1 MAGALER
8 VAAERGVELPDA
20 ALRLA
25 VASGAM
31 QIGLA
36 LERLTQPEVVDKA
49 LGVRMAQLLLEEIE
63 RGKG

>member
-1 MAGALER
+1 M
-8 VAAERGVELPDA
+8 AAERGAELPEE

-49 LGVRMAQLLLEEIE
+49 LGGRMARLLLDEIE
-63 RGKG
+63 RGKR